1 MNIRVQVPCETVLGI
16 FPHDSADLSRMARM
30 RSVWVTIILGFL
42 LSLPCTALATADGT
56 GTLLTTVRLEQPLY
70 FPTPSGAPTLLL
82 PGEYVVEA
90 QESQTLQL
98 KAMNQT
104 AVVISAT
111 TGRHEEE
118 LEQPLA
124 LAVPDEAASPLTH
137 LLLLLPDGRTFQS
150 TGSADGVMSRMVP
163 THIIVAVLKAFVTGT
178 ALKQTMNMETNSSR
192 SGKAY
197 RTSSLFAG
205 MCALLCERDEDCRA
219 FTWKRDMAKPVKG
232 SCLLMEEVHMKQEED
247 DCCVSGVKSGGRTK

>member
-1 MNIRVQVPCETVLGI
+1 MMIRVQMPGEAVWGI
-16 FPHDSADLSRMARM
+16 CPHDSADLSRTVTM
-30 RSVWVTIILGFL
+30 RSLWGTILLGFL
-42 LSLPCTALATADGT
+42 LSLPSAALATADGT
-56 GTLLTTVRLEQPLY
+56 GTLLTTVRLERPLH
-70 FPTPSGAPTLLL
+70 FPTPSGDPILLP
-82 PGEYVVEA
+82 PGEYVVES
-90 QESQTLQL
+90 QESQALQL
-98 KAMNQT
+98 KATNRT

-124 LAVPDEAASPLTH
+124 LAVPDEAAPPLTH

-150 TGSADGVMSRMVP
+150 TGSADGVMSRMIS
-163 THIIVAVLKAFVTGT
+163 THIVVAVLKAFVTG
-178 ALKQTMNMETNSSR
+178 APLKQTMNMETNTSR

-219 FTWKRDMAKPVKG
+219 FTWKRDRAKPVKG
-232 SCLLMEEVHMKQEED
+232 SCLLMENVASKQQD
-247 DCCVSGVKSGGRTK
+247 DCCISGVKSDGRTK